1 MYVEFYEYMEHFLN
15 QLLCGF
21 RKAHLTQHALF
32 KLLQKWQNNFTQESL
47 LVQFKWTCQKPMTAY
62 LVIY

>member
-32 KLLQKWQNNFTQESL
+32 KLLQKWQNNFPQESL
-47 LVQFKWTCQKPMTAY
+47 LVQF
-62 LVIY
+62 